1 MPRRPTSITSGI
13 DIGARSVK
21 IAILSH
27 RGARSSVLATAVV
40 PVLGS
45 HDAGAA
51 RAAMRNGWARAL
63 AEANLSAWGVDYVA
77 STGTPDRHVARV
89 GHFYGHLSHALG
101 GRLLFP
107 DATVA
112 LDIGFN
118 QIRCD
123 LLGDTPNEG
132 LGLAGR
138 EVGYGEG
145 VLDALVG
152 RPALPQD
159 DPQTPPL
166 ASALSESMTAR
177 VAVLLGAFAVEGK
190 VVLTGGMALDLG
202 FVHGLRSRLLQSESN
217 VSLLISP
224 DALFA
229 GAYGAAILAAR
240 RFDRLS
246 GVIPP
251 AITGLFAAT
260 TPHPDDRSLN

>member
-27 RGARSSVLATAVV
+27 RGAKSSVLAKAVV

-51 RAAMRNGWARAL
+51 RAAMRDGWARAL

-77 STGTPDRHVARV
+77 STGAPDRHVARV

-112 LDIGFN
+112 IDIGFN

-123 LLGDTPNEG
+123 LLGDTPSEG
-132 LGLAGR
+132 LGVAGR
-138 EVGYGEG
+138 EFGYGEG
-145 VLDALVG
+145 LLDALVG
-152 RPALPQD
+152 RAGLPLD
-159 DPQTPPL
+159 DPHAPPL
-166 ASALSESMTAR
+166 ATALSESMAAR
-177 VAVLLGAFAVEGK
+177 AAALLRALAVEGK
-190 VVLTGGMALDLG
+190 VVLTGGMALADG
-202 FVHGLRSRLLQSESN
+202 FARSLRSRLLESGSN

-246 GVIPP
+246 CAVGP
-251 AITGLFAAT
+251 AVTDPFLAT
-260 TPHPDDRSLN
+260 TRHPDYRSLN